1 VLNRFLFRKVI
12 TGIIANSRE
21 VKRTILVNND
31 LLVPEEKIS
40 IIYNGVNLER
50 FTPQHNSLTP
60 KRNGEII
67 LGCAGRLSE
76 EKGHIHLLE
85 LMNALS
91 GSPHKFKLLLAG
103 EGRLMNHLQRRS
115 RKLGLEERVEFLGFI
130 NDMPEFF
137 HSIDIFLLP
146 SHSEGFS
153 NAVIEAM
160 ASARPVIAFDVGSTS
175 EVIIDGRTGYI
186 VRSNTVEEMA
196 RKVLELASKQD
207 LRESMGLEGRRLVEE
222 SYSFSTCVEE
232 IIQKITPAQP

>member
-1 VLNRFLFRKVI
+1 
-12 TGIIANSRE
+12 
-21 VKRTILVNND
+21 
-31 LLVPEEKIS
+31 
-40 IIYNGVNLER
+40 
-50 FTPQHNSLTP
+50 
-60 KRNGEII
+60 
-67 LGCAGRLSE
+67 
-76 EKGHIHLLE
+76 
-85 LMNALS
+85 
-91 GSPHKFKLLLAG
+91 
-103 EGRLMNHLQRRS
+103 
-115 RKLGLEERVEFLGFI
+115 
-130 NDMPEFF
+130 MPEFF